1 MKIPAFSI
9 QCYRESLCRSLHGFY
24 TAAHVTLALLLR
36 DYGSL
41 NSWKKL
47 RNWKIRPRCPIVC

>member
-1 MKIPAFSI
+1 MDM
-9 QCYRESLCRSLHGFY
+9 
-24 TAAHVTLALLLR
+24 AAHVTLALLLR

-47 RNWKIRPRCPIVC
+47 RNWQIRPRCPIVC